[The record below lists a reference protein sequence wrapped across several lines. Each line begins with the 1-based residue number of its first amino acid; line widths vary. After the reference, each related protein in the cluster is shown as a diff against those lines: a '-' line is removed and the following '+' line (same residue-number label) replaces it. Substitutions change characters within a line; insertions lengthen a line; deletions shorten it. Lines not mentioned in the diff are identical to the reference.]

1 MAGVAVGIIGVVS
14 GVTPGAIVG
23 TGVMVAVGMM
33 VAVAAGVIIGVGVGV
48 EVTVASSVLEQLLRS
63 GMLPT
68 TRRRTAS
75 RREHDFIQSSCLTK
89 IARGWRRHY
98 QRVING
104 GLFFLNSAYRRV
116 RITVAPNNCRAALR
130 SSRRG

>member
-23 TGVMVAVGMM
+23 TGVIVAVGMI
-33 VAVAAGVIIGVGVGV
+33 VAVAAGVIIGVGVGVGV

-63 GMLPT
+63 GMLPS

-75 RREHDFIQSSCLTK
+75 RREQDFI
-89 IARGWRRHY
+89 
-98 QRVING
+98 
-104 GLFFLNSAYRRV
+104 
-116 RITVAPNNCRAALR
+116 R
-130 SSRRG
+130 SS